1 MPRKEHRETLTGKR
15 AREKGFGQE
24 PDGAPKWPV
33 PPPDVS
39 REEIELIDK
48 TIEEA
53 FEQIEPFSCGES
65 SPTTLIV
72 ETTAHE
78 LCPVEFLGNTGD
90 IVYFI
95 SMAHTE
101 RYGADHPLAKAAAVL
116 KRRLRVNMAPLL
128 KFADAR
134 TESAEEEQMLESLWQ
149 DAAPLAEASR
159 TVAEAI
165 EGTPELRE
173 LTAAFP
179 ELPER
184 LKELAGIAAWAA
196 ERGAKVRLTYVI

>member
-1 MPRKEHRETLTGKR
+1 MTVEHT
-15 AREKGFGQE
+15 
-24 PDGAPKWPV
+24 
-33 PPPDVS
+33 
-39 REEIELIDK
+39 
-48 TIEEA
+48 
-53 FEQIEPFSCGES
+53 
-65 SPTTLIV
+65 PTTLIV
-72 ETTAHE
+72 ETTANE
-78 LCPVEFLGNTGD
+78 PCPLDFLGDTAD

-116 KRRLRVNMAPLL
+116 KRTLRVNMAPLL

-134 TESAEEEQMLESLWQ
+134 TENAAEEEMLEGLWQ
-149 DAAPLAEASR
+149 DAGPLSETAR

-165 EGTPELRE
+165 EGTAELRE
-173 LTAAFP
+173 LTSSFP

-196 ERGAKVRLTYVI
+196 EREAKVRLTYLI